1 MRVRDHENSL
11 TKTVMEPLYQFAG
24 EFRENVPYFDGIPFT
39 GGHVRRTVLVAVACA
54 FAVGVL
60 GCNRVSGDKY
70 ADKIHEKMMA
80 RIKSGKI
87 KNYADI
93 DTQKEEVVREALKD
107 MGFNPDSAKITQSE
121 QKKLEEK
128 LKKYAD
134 EWRKAIDEQ
143 SRKG

>member
-1 MRVRDHENSL
+1 M
-11 TKTVMEPLYQFAG
+11 
-24 EFRENVPYFDGIPFT
+24 
-39 GGHVRRTVLVAVACA
+39 RRTVLVAVACA